1 MLLVT
6 KVMLQHETSKGHNN
20 FYDYLNIQ
28 TG

>member
-1 MLLVT
+1 MLLAT
-6 KVMLQHETSKGHNN
+6 KVMLQYESSKGHNN